1 MVEATSNKSSKVKI
15 DLTKDGKDDMIN
27 FQTEGDEVLE
37 ATNMPRLSKCIE
49 YVNGRPVIT
58 VSYPSES
65 ATDAGPIDL
74 SASGIKIEEGG
85 KTSPRSKVLNKK
97 FGMLK
102 ENEWVME
109 SYSCAAS
116 IRILLQGMLYVTNK
130 SIYFYSPFNNKTVLG
145 HGTKIKISYGSI
157 KKIKKET
164 KLLVF
169 PNSIRFSLNS
179 GEELLF
185 TSFISRDTCY

>member
-1 MVEATSNKSSKVKI
+1 
-15 DLTKDGKDDMIN
+15 
-27 FQTEGDEVLE
+27 
-37 ATNMPRLSKCIE
+37 
-49 YVNGRPVIT
+49 
-58 VSYPSES
+58 
-65 ATDAGPIDL
+65 
-74 SASGIKIEEGG
+74 
-85 KTSPRSKVLNKK
+85 
-97 FGMLK
+97 
-102 ENEWVME
+102 ME

-185 TSFISRDTCY
+185 TSFISRDTCYQLILKQCADVQYQKRMSTGVPKNISSASSLGLVTPGKTSRSRSRDKKKGKRSSSSRKNKLSKSTKNMSVGENQLLTPQESVNPLSMSYN